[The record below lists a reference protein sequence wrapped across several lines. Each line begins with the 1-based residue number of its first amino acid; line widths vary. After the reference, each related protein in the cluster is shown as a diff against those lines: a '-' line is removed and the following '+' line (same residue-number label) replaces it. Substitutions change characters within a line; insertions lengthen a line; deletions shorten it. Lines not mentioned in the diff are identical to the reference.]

1 MGKYLDKKGLSI
13 VVSNLKKYIDK
24 RVNSINLA
32 EMMPPIK
39 MGGGGT
45 ASGTNKPALLYWNI
59 NDFTWRSDDVGSSV
73 KPIYLSDGVL
83 TASSSTLGD
92 ANTPVYL
99 SSGTLTKGNKYAT
112 SSSDIAL
119 KQDIDSVSKENIDKI
134 DNVEIH
140 QFCFKDEPDT
150 QKYGVI
156 AQEVEKPGLDN
167 LLFIDTNTYKA
178 VDYYSIFSL
187 KIKSLEEKNRQQQ
200 EEINELKSQIS
211 EIKKLLNT
219 KNGES

>member
-32 EMMPPIK
+32 DMMPPIII
-39 MGGGGT
+39 GSGSGY
-45 ASGTNKPALLYWNI
+45 SGTVKPGLLIWNT
-59 NDFTWRSDDVGSSV
+59 NDFTWRTDTIGSSSV
-73 KPIYLSDGVL
+73 GVYLKDGML
-83 TASSSTLGD
+83 TATG
-92 ANTPVYL
+92 
-99 SSGTLTKGNKYAT
+99 
-112 SSSDIAL
+112 SSDIAL
-119 KQDIDSVSKENIDKI
+119 KQDIDSVSNENINKI

-140 QFCFKDEPDT
+140 QFCFKDEPDI

-156 AQEVEKPGLDN
+156 AQEVEKAGLDN
-167 LLFIDTNTYKA
+167 LVFTNTNTYKI
-178 VDYYSIFSL
+178 VDYQSLFAL

-200 EEINELKSQIS
+200 EEINELKSQLS